1 MNVAARTSSNSS
13 RSRPSSVTDARIVEL
28 FDELE
33 HSRTKRARER
43 LCDEIITHNLPLADR
58 LASHYYGRGVSA
70 EDLQQVARTALV
82 QAMRRF
88 RGGGQH
94 AFIAFA
100 VPSIRGELKRYF
112 RDREWT
118 VRPPRRI
125 QEARLAIVNAHE
137 ELTQQLGHEP
147 SVADLAAVTGFDA
160 CTIKEA
166 QGVGHCYR
174 PDSLDRPLGDAGD
187 AGTLGMT
194 TGELEPGFG
203 KVDARITLEP
213 LLAQLAP
220 RERKLIVLRYFEGLT
235 QKETGHR
242 IGISQMQVSR
252 VESRILKDF
261 RVALKPD
268 EAA

>member
-1 MNVAARTSSNSS
+1 MNAAAGTSSKSS
-13 RSRPSSVTDARIVEL
+13 PNRSASGTDARTVEL

-33 HSRTKRARER
+33 RARTKRARQR
-43 LCDEIITHNLPLADR
+43 LCDEIITHTMPLADR
-58 LASHYYGRGVSA
+58 LASHYYGRGVAA

-88 RGGGQH
+88 RGGGQN

-137 ELTQQLGHEP
+137 KLTQELGREP
-147 SVADLAAVTGFDA
+147 GVEELAAATGFDA
-160 CTIKEA
+160 CTIREA

-174 PDSLDRPLGDAGD
+174 PDSLDQPLGESGD
-187 AGTLGMT
+187 AGTLGTT

-203 KVDARITLEP
+203 KADARITLEP
-213 LLAQLAP
+213 LLAQLSP
-220 RERKLIVLRYFEGLT
+220 RDRKLIVLRYFEGLT
-235 QKETGHR
+235 QKETGR
-242 IGISQMQVSR
+242 QIGISQMQVSR

-261 RVALKPD
+261 RAALKPD

>member
-1 MNVAARTSSNSS
+1 MNAAAGTSSKSS
-13 RSRPSSVTDARIVEL
+13 PNKSVSGTDARTVEL

-33 HSRTKRARER
+33 RVRTTRARQR
-43 LCDEIITHNLPLADR
+43 LCDEIITHTLPLADR

-88 RGGGQH
+88 RGGGQN

-100 VPSIRGELKRYF
+100 VPSVRGELKRYF

-125 QEARLAIVNAHE
+125 QEARLAILKAHE
-137 ELTQQLGHEP
+137 ELTQELGREP
-147 SVADLAAVTGFDA
+147 DVLELAAATGFDA
-160 CTIKEA
+160 CTIREA
-166 QGVGHCYR
+166 QGVGHCYQ

-187 AGTLGMT
+187 AGTLGTT
-194 TGELEPGFG
+194 TGDLEPGFA
-203 KVDARITLEP
+203 KADARITLEP
-213 LLAQLAP
+213 LLEQLSS
-220 RERKLIVLRYFEGLT
+220 RDRHLIVLRYFEGLT
-235 QKETGHR
+235 QKETGLQ

-252 VESRILKDF
+252 IENRILKDF
-261 RVALKPD
+261 RMALKPD